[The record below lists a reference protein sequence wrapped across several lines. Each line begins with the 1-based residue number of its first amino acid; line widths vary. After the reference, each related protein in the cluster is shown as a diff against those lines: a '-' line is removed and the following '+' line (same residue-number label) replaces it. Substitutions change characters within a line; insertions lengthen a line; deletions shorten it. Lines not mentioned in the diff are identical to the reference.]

1 MSTGT
6 ILATMLFVTMTHWYS
21 RTPVEFLK
29 CKKRKFLK
37 QYDNNYVKLDIIDY
51 SKAA

>member
-6 ILATMLFVTMTHWYS
+6 ILAPMLFVTMTHWYS

-29 CKKRKFLK
+29 CKNMKFLE
-37 QYDNNYVKLDIIDY
+37 QYDNNYVKFDIINC